1 MTPFTVFATIEVPAE
16 HMDRF
21 EAALLAHRARCLSD
35 EPGTLQ
41 FEVSRPADGENCFK
55 LYEVYEDGGAF
66 ETHRTGD
73 SNRLFAAEVR
83 GIEVQVYAAWCVRL
97 H

>member
-1 MTPFTVFATIEVPAE
+1 MFATIEVAPE

-21 EAALLAHRARCLSD
+21 EAALLAHRERSLRD

-55 LYEVYEDGGAF
+55 LYEVYTDAAAF
-66 ETHRTGD
+66 EAHRTGA
-73 SNRLFAAEVR
+73 SNRLMAADIQ
-83 GIEVQVYAAWCVRL
+83 GIETQVYVSWCLRL